1 MYDFFAYMSRM
12 KYIKRWSLMRSTE
25 EENIMEHS
33 LQVSM
38 IAHSLSVIKNLY
50 FGGKLNPDRI
60 AVLAMYHESSEV
72 ITGDLPTPIK
82 YSNPTISAAYKHLE
96 KLADDKLLSML
107 PSEMKDYYQDII
119 KPNPEEYKIVKMADK
134 ISAYL
139 KCLDELKSGNKEFLK
154 ARDSQLRDIE
164 ANITEEAR
172 YFLDNFAP
180 SFDKTLDELN

>member
-1 MYDFFAYMSRM
+1 MYDFFAYLSRM

-33 LQVSM
+33 LQVAM
-38 IAHSLSVIKNLY
+38 IAHCLCVIKNIY
-50 FGGKLNPDRI
+50 YGGTLNADRI

-96 KLADDKLLSML
+96 KLADEKLLSML
-107 PSEMKDYYQDII
+107 PTKMKEYYTDII
-119 KPNPEEYKIVKMADK
+119 KPNDEEYKIVKMADK

-139 KCLDELKSGNKEFLK
+139 KCIDELKSGNKEFLK
-154 ARDSQLRDIE
+154 AKEAQLTDIE
-164 ANITEEAR
+164 SNITPEAR

>member
-1 MYDFFAYMSRM
+1 MYDFFAYLSRM

-33 LQVSM
+33 LQVAM
-38 IAHSLSVIKNLY
+38 IAHCLCVIKNIY
-50 FGGKLNPDRI
+50 YGGTLNADRI

-96 KLADDKLLSML
+96 KLADEKLLSML
-107 PSEMKDYYQDII
+107 PTKMKEYYTDII
-119 KPNPEEYKIVKMADK
+119 KPNDEEYKIVKMADK

-139 KCLDELKSGNKEFLK
+139 KCIDELKSGNKEFLK
-154 ARDSQLRDIE
+154 AKEAQLTDIE
-164 ANITEEAR
+164 SNITPEAR

-180 SFDKTLDELN
+180 SFDRTLDELN